1 MNKRQKILAQSITMA
16 LISAGGGRSSL
27 CRAQHGRLKLP

>member
-16 LISAGGGRSSL
+16 LISAGGGV
-27 CRAQHGRLKLP
+27 RLSAVYSMGG